1 MGSAIVKIARHYQV
15 TVPQAIRKAS
25 GLREGELVNFEFK
38 DGVIIMTPVCVIKR
52 EQAYFFNEKWQK
64 AIKKSEMEIR
74 KGSYK
79 VYRSGSE
86 LEKEIEA

>member
-1 MGSAIVKIARHYQV
+1 MTSTIVKIARHYQV

-38 DGVIIMTPVCVIKR
+38 DGVIIMTPVCVIK
-52 EQAYFFNEKWQK
+52 
-64 AIKKSEMEIR
+64 KSEMEIR

-79 VYRSGSE
+79 VYRSGGE